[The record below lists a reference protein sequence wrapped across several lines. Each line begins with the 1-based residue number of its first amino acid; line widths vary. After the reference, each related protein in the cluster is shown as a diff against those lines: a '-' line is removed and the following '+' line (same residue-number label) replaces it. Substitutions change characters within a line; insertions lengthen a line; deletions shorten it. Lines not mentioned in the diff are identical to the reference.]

1 MSTEEKTSISEL
13 NNLWDSIEPVPDDP
27 ILGMIKKFNED
38 KFPNKVNISVGAY
51 RDENGKPYVLKCV
64 KKSIEKYAKD
74 NVNHEYIPMG
84 GDETFI
90 NYAIR
95 VAYGDD
101 FKYLNRVAAVQSIS
115 GSGALEIGQSFLKK
129 FYPYKKI
136 MYYSSPTWA
145 NHIAICK
152 GAGLEVGDYRY
163 YDPKAKDIDFEGMC
177 EDLEKLEEHSMV
189 LFHACGHNPT
199 GVDLSH
205 EQWEKVLKIVIKKE
219 ILPVFDMAYQ
229 GFVSGDL
236 NEDAFSVRLFA
247 NSGINMLVAQS
258 FAKNFGL
265 YGERIGCLSVLTQN
279 EKQKFAIKQNLAK
292 IVRSKYSS
300 PPKFGAMII
309 NNILSNEELKN
320 EWLEEIKLMAK
331 RIIDMRVALKTK
343 LEEVGS
349 KLDWSHIVKQKGMFA
364 FTGLTPEQC
373 DRLKE
378 EFHVYTIR
386 SGRISIAGLN
396 PSNVDYVAKAFHEV
410 TKGN

>member
-1 MSTEEKTSISEL
+1 MSTEEKTSTSESKS
-13 NNLWDSIEPVPDDP
+13 LWDSIEPVPDDP
-27 ILGMIKKFNED
+27 ILGMITQFNED

-51 RDENGKPYVLKCV
+51 RDENGKPFILKCV

-74 NVNHEYIPMG
+74 NVNHEYVPMG
-84 GDETFI
+84 GDETFN

-95 VAYGDD
+95 IAYGDD

-115 GSGALEIGQSFLKK
+115 GSGALEIGQTFLKK

-136 MYYSSPTWA
+136 MYYSKPTWA

-152 GAGLEVGDYRY
+152 GTGLETGEYRY
-163 YDPKAKDIDFEGMC
+163 YDPKTKDVDFEGMC

-219 ILPVFDMAYQ
+219 ILPIFDMAYQ

-236 NEDAFSVRLFA
+236 NEDAFAVRLFA
-247 NSGINMLVAQS
+247 NTGINMVVAQS

-279 EKQKFAIKQNLAK
+279 EKQKVAIKMNLAK

-309 NNILSNEELKN
+309 NNILSNDELKK
-320 EWLEEIKLMAK
+320 EWLEEIKMMAK

-343 LEEVGS
+343 LEEIGS
-349 KLDWSHIVKQKGMFA
+349 KLDWSHIVKQRGMFA

-378 EFHVYTIR
+378 EFHIYTIR

-396 PSNVDYVAKAFHEV
+396 PSNVEYVAKAFHEV

>member
-1 MSTEEKTSISEL
+1 MSTEEKTSTSESKS
-13 NNLWDSIEPVPDDP
+13 LWDSIEPVPDDP
-27 ILGMIKKFNED
+27 ILGMITKFNED

-51 RDENGKPYVLKCV
+51 RDENGKPYTLKCV
-64 KKSIEKYAKD
+64 KKSIQKYVKD

-101 FKYLNRVAAVQSIS
+101 FKYLNRVAACQSIS
-115 GSGALEIGQSFLKK
+115 GSGALEIGQCFLKK
-129 FYPYKKI
+129 FYPYEKV
-136 MYYSSPTWA
+136 MYYTTPTWA

-152 GAGLEVGDYRY
+152 GTGLEIGEYRY
-163 YDPKAKDIDFEGMC
+163 YDPKTRDVDFEGMC
-177 EDLEKLEEHSMV
+177 EDLENLEEHSMV

-219 ILPVFDMAYQ
+219 ILPLFDMAYQ

-236 NEDAFSVRLFA
+236 NEDAFAVRLFA

-279 EKQKFAIKQNLAK
+279 EKQKVAIKQNLAK

-309 NNILSNEELKN
+309 NNILSNDELKK
-320 EWLEEIKLMAK
+320 EWLEEIKMMAK

-343 LEEVGS
+343 LEEIGS
-349 KLDWSHIVKQKGMFA
+349 KLDWSHIVKQRGMFA

-373 DRLKE
+373 DRLRE
-378 EFHVYTIR
+378 EFHIYTIR

>member
-1 MSTEEKTSISEL
+1 
-13 NNLWDSIEPVPDDP
+13 
-27 ILGMIKKFNED
+27 MITKFNED

-51 RDENGKPYVLKCV
+51 RDENGKPYTLKCV
-64 KKSIEKYAKD
+64 KKSIQKYVKD

-101 FKYLNRVAAVQSIS
+101 FKYLNRVAACQSIS
-115 GSGALEIGQSFLKK
+115 GSGALEIGQCFLKK
-129 FYPYKKI
+129 FYPYEKV
-136 MYYSSPTWA
+136 MYYTTPTWA

-152 GAGLEVGDYRY
+152 GTGLEIGEYRY
-163 YDPKAKDIDFEGMC
+163 YDPKTRDVDFEGMC
-177 EDLEKLEEHSMV
+177 EDLENLEEHSMV

-205 EQWEKVLKIVIKKE
+205 EQWEKVLKIVVKKE
-219 ILPVFDMAYQ
+219 ILPLFDMAYQ

-236 NEDAFSVRLFA
+236 NEDAFAVRLFA

-279 EKQKFAIKQNLAK
+279 EKQKVAIKQNLAK

-309 NNILSNEELKN
+309 NNILSNDELKK
-320 EWLEEIKLMAK
+320 EWLEEIKMMAK

-343 LEEVGS
+343 LEEIGS
-349 KLDWSHIVKQKGMFA
+349 KLDWSHIVKQRGMFA

-373 DRLKE
+373 DRLRE
-378 EFHVYTIR
+378 EFHIYTIR

>member
-1 MSTEEKTSISEL
+1 
-13 NNLWDSIEPVPDDP
+13 
-27 ILGMIKKFNED
+27 MITKFNED

-51 RDENGKPYVLKCV
+51 RDENGKPYTLKCV
-64 KKSIEKYAKD
+64 KKSIQKYVKD

-101 FKYLNRVAAVQSIS
+101 FKYLNRVAACQSIS
-115 GSGALEIGQSFLKK
+115 GSGALEIGQCFLKK
-129 FYPYKKI
+129 FYPYEKV
-136 MYYSSPTWA
+136 MYYTTPTWA

-152 GAGLEVGDYRY
+152 GTGLEIGEYRY
-163 YDPKAKDIDFEGMC
+163 YDPKTRDVDFEGMC
-177 EDLEKLEEHSMV
+177 EDLENLEEHSMV

-219 ILPVFDMAYQ
+219 ILPLFDMAYQ

-236 NEDAFSVRLFA
+236 NEDAFAVRLFA

-279 EKQKFAIKQNLAK
+279 EKQKVAIKQNLAK

-309 NNILSNEELKN
+309 NNILSNDELKK
-320 EWLEEIKLMAK
+320 EWLEEIKMMAK

-343 LEEVGS
+343 LEEIGS
-349 KLDWSHIVKQKGMFA
+349 KLDWSHIVKQRGMFA

-373 DRLKE
+373 DRLRE
-378 EFHVYTIR
+378 EFHIYTIR

>member
-1 MSTEEKTSISEL
+1 MSTEEKTSTSESKS
-13 NNLWDSIEPVPDDP
+13 LWDSIEPVPDDP
-27 ILGMIKKFNED
+27 ILGMITKFNED

-51 RDENGKPYVLKCV
+51 RDENGKPYTLKCV
-64 KKSIEKYAKD
+64 KKSIEKYVKD

-101 FKYLNRVAAVQSIS
+101 FKYLNRVAACQSIS
-115 GSGALEIGQSFLKK
+115 GSGALEIGQCFLKK
-129 FYPYKKI
+129 FYPYEKV
-136 MYYSSPTWA
+136 MYYTTPTWA

-152 GAGLEVGDYRY
+152 GTGLEIGEYRY
-163 YDPKAKDIDFEGMC
+163 YDPKTRDVDFEGMC
-177 EDLEKLEEHSMV
+177 EDLENLEEHSMV

-219 ILPVFDMAYQ
+219 ILPLFDMAYQ

-236 NEDAFSVRLFA
+236 NEDAFAIRLFA

-279 EKQKFAIKQNLAK
+279 EKQKVAIKQNLAK

-309 NNILSNEELKN
+309 NNILSNDELKK
-320 EWLEEIKLMAK
+320 EWLEEIKMMAK

-343 LEEVGS
+343 LEEIGS
-349 KLDWSHIVKQKGMFA
+349 KLDWSHIVKQRGMFA

-373 DRLKE
+373 DRLRE
-378 EFHVYTIR
+378 EFHIYTIR
-386 SGRISIAGLN
+386 SGRISIA
-396 PSNVDYVAKAFHEV
+396 
-410 TKGN
+410 

>member
-1 MSTEEKTSISEL
+1 MSTEEKTSTSESKS
-13 NNLWDSIEPVPDDP
+13 LWDSIEPVPDDP
-27 ILGMIKKFNED
+27 ILGMITKFNED

-51 RDENGKPYVLKCV
+51 RDENGKPYTLKCV
-64 KKSIEKYAKD
+64 KKSIEKYVKD

-101 FKYLNRVAAVQSIS
+101 FKYLNRVAACQSIS
-115 GSGALEIGQSFLKK
+115 GSGALEIGQCFLKK
-129 FYPYKKI
+129 FYPYKKV
-136 MYYSSPTWA
+136 MYYTTPTWA

-152 GAGLEVGDYRY
+152 GTGLEIGEYRY
-163 YDPKAKDIDFEGMC
+163 YDPKTRDVDFEGMC
-177 EDLEKLEEHSMV
+177 EDLENLEEHSMV

-219 ILPVFDMAYQ
+219 ILPLFDMAYQ

-236 NEDAFSVRLFA
+236 NEDAFAVRLFA

-279 EKQKFAIKQNLAK
+279 EKQKVAIKQNLAK

-309 NNILSNEELKN
+309 NNILSNDELKK
-320 EWLEEIKLMAK
+320 EWLEEIKMMAK

-343 LEEVGS
+343 LEEIGS
-349 KLDWSHIVKQKGMFA
+349 KLDWSHIVKQRGMFA

-373 DRLKE
+373 DRLRE
-378 EFHVYTIR
+378 EFHIYTIR
-386 SGRISIAGLN
+386 SGRISIA
-396 PSNVDYVAKAFHEV
+396 
-410 TKGN
+410 

>member
-1 MSTEEKTSISEL
+1 MSTEEKTSTSESKS
-13 NNLWDSIEPVPDDP
+13 LWDSIEPVPDDP
-27 ILGMIKKFNED
+27 ILGMITKFNED

-51 RDENGKPYVLKCV
+51 RDENGKPYTLKCV
-64 KKSIEKYAKD
+64 KKSIEKYVKD

-101 FKYLNRVAAVQSIS
+101 FKYLNRVAACQSIS
-115 GSGALEIGQSFLKK
+115 GSGALEIGQCFLKK
-129 FYPYKKI
+129 FYPYEKV
-136 MYYSSPTWA
+136 MYYTTPTWA

-152 GAGLEVGDYRY
+152 GTGLEIGEYRY
-163 YDPKAKDIDFEGMC
+163 YDPKTRDVDFEGMC
-177 EDLEKLEEHSMV
+177 EDLENLEEHSMV

-219 ILPVFDMAYQ
+219 ILPLFDMAYQ

-236 NEDAFSVRLFA
+236 NEDAFAVRLFA

-279 EKQKFAIKQNLAK
+279 EKQKVAIKQNLAK

-309 NNILSNEELKN
+309 NNILSNDELKK
-320 EWLEEIKLMAK
+320 EWLEEIKMMAK

-343 LEEVGS
+343 LEEIGS
-349 KLDWSHIVKQKGMFA
+349 KLDWSHIVKQRGMFA

-373 DRLKE
+373 DRLRE
-378 EFHVYTIR
+378 EFHIYTIR

>member
-1 MSTEEKTSISEL
+1 MSTEEKTSTSESKS
-13 NNLWDSIEPVPDDP
+13 LWDSIEPVPDDP
-27 ILGMIKKFNED
+27 ILGMITKFNED

-51 RDENGKPYVLKCV
+51 RDENGKPFILKCV
-64 KKSIEKYAKD
+64 KKSIEKYVKD

-84 GDETFI
+84 GDETFN

-95 VAYGDD
+95 IAYGDD

-115 GSGALEIGQSFLKK
+115 GSGALEIGQTFLKK

-136 MYYSSPTWA
+136 MYYSAPTWA

-152 GAGLEVGDYRY
+152 GTGLETGEYRY
-163 YDPKAKDIDFEGMC
+163 YDPKTKDVDFEGMC

-219 ILPVFDMAYQ
+219 ILPIFDMAYQ

-236 NEDAFSVRLFA
+236 NEDAFAVRLFA

-265 YGERIGCLSVLTQN
+265 YGERIGCISVLTQN
-279 EKQKFAIKQNLAK
+279 EKQKIAIKQNLAK

-309 NNILSNEELKN
+309 NIILSNDELKK
-320 EWLEEIKLMAK
+320 EWLEEIKMMSK

-343 LEEVGS
+343 LEEIGS
-349 KLDWSHIVKQKGMFA
+349 KLDWSHIVKQRGMFA
-364 FTGLTPEQC
+364 YTGLTPEQC

-378 EFHVYTIR
+378 EFHIYTIR

-396 PSNVDYVAKAFHEV
+396 PSNVEYVAKAFHEV

>member
-1 MSTEEKTSISEL
+1 
-13 NNLWDSIEPVPDDP
+13 
-27 ILGMIKKFNED
+27 MITKFNED

-51 RDENGKPYVLKCV
+51 RDENGKPYTLKCV
-64 KKSIEKYAKD
+64 KKSIEKYVKD

-101 FKYLNRVAAVQSIS
+101 FKYLNRVAACQSIS
-115 GSGALEIGQSFLKK
+115 GSGALEIGQCFLKK
-129 FYPYKKI
+129 FYPYEKV
-136 MYYSSPTWA
+136 MYYTTPTWA

-152 GAGLEVGDYRY
+152 GTGLEIGEYRY
-163 YDPKAKDIDFEGMC
+163 YDPKTRDVDFEGMC
-177 EDLEKLEEHSMV
+177 EDLENLEEHSMV

-219 ILPVFDMAYQ
+219 ILPLFDMAYQ

-236 NEDAFSVRLFA
+236 NEDAFAVRLFA

-279 EKQKFAIKQNLAK
+279 EKQKVAIKQNLAK

-309 NNILSNEELKN
+309 NNILSNDELKK
-320 EWLEEIKLMAK
+320 EWLEEIKMMAK

-343 LEEVGS
+343 LEEIGS
-349 KLDWSHIVKQKGMFA
+349 KLDWSHIVKQRGMFA

-373 DRLKE
+373 DRLRE
-378 EFHVYTIR
+378 EFHIYTIR

>member
-1 MSTEEKTSISEL
+1 MSTEEKTSTSESKS
-13 NNLWDSIEPVPDDP
+13 LWDSIEPVPDDP
-27 ILGMIKKFNED
+27 ILGMITKFNED

-51 RDENGKPYVLKCV
+51 RDENGKPYTLKCV
-64 KKSIEKYAKD
+64 KKSIEKYVKD

-101 FKYLNRVAAVQSIS
+101 FKYLNRVAACQSIS
-115 GSGALEIGQSFLKK
+115 GSGALEIGQCFLKK
-129 FYPYKKI
+129 FYPYEKV
-136 MYYSSPTWA
+136 MYYTTPTWA

-152 GAGLEVGDYRY
+152 ATGLEIGEYRY
-163 YDPKAKDIDFEGMC
+163 YDPKTRDVDFEGMC
-177 EDLEKLEEHSMV
+177 EDLENLEEHSMV

-219 ILPVFDMAYQ
+219 ILPLFDMAYQ

-236 NEDAFSVRLFA
+236 NEDAFAVRLFA

-279 EKQKFAIKQNLAK
+279 EKQKVAIKQNLAK

-309 NNILSNEELKN
+309 NNILSNDELKK
-320 EWLEEIKLMAK
+320 EWLEEIKMMAK

-343 LEEVGS
+343 LEEIGS
-349 KLDWSHIVKQKGMFA
+349 KLDWSHIVKQRGMFA

-373 DRLKE
+373 DRLRE
-378 EFHVYTIR
+378 EFHIYTIR

>member
-1 MSTEEKTSISEL
+1 MPTEEKTSTSESKS
-13 NNLWDSIEPVPDDP
+13 LWDSIEPVPDDP
-27 ILGMIKKFNED
+27 ILGMITKFNED

-51 RDENGKPYVLKCV
+51 RDENGKPYTLKCV
-64 KKSIEKYAKD
+64 KKSIEKYVKD

-101 FKYLNRVAAVQSIS
+101 FKYLNRVAACQSIS
-115 GSGALEIGQSFLKK
+115 GSGALEIGQCFLKK
-129 FYPYKKI
+129 FYPYEKV
-136 MYYSSPTWA
+136 MYYTTPTWA

-152 GAGLEVGDYRY
+152 GTGLEIGEYRY
-163 YDPKAKDIDFEGMC
+163 YDPKTRDVDFEGMC
-177 EDLEKLEEHSMV
+177 EDLENLEEHSMV

-219 ILPVFDMAYQ
+219 ILPLFDMAYQ

-236 NEDAFSVRLFA
+236 NEDAFAVRLFA

-279 EKQKFAIKQNLAK
+279 EKQKVAIKQNLAK

-309 NNILSNEELKN
+309 NNILSNDELKK
-320 EWLEEIKLMAK
+320 EWLEEIKMMAK

-343 LEEVGS
+343 LEEIGS
-349 KLDWSHIVKQKGMFA
+349 KLDLSHIVKQRGMFA

-373 DRLKE
+373 DRLRE
-378 EFHVYTIR
+378 EFHIYTIR